1 MIVTQN
7 YYKGKEYMLQIK
19 NISKSYT
26 TGDFTQKA
34 LDGVSVN
41 FRRSEFVAILGPSG
55 SGKTTFL
62 NVIGGLDKY
71 DAGDLVING
80 KHTKDFS
87 DSDWDSYRNNS
98 IGFIFQSYNLIT
110 HLNIIDNVEM
120 GMTLSGVS
128 DAEKRQKALDALE
141 RVGLKDHVHKKPN
154 QLSGGQMQRV
164 AIARALA
171 NDPDIILADEPTGAL
186 DKKTSRQIMDLIK
199 EIADDKLV
207 IMVTHNPQLAEEY
220 ADRIVSFE
228 DGQVSGDTNPYDDVE
243 PDSSY
248 DLKKTSMSYKTALK
262 LSGRNISTKKGRTFL
277 TALASSIGIIGIA
290 LILSLSDGFQIQIDK
305 YQSNA
310 LNEFPVFI
318 AQAATVMD
326 EETIEQNQE
335 QMKNMIS
342 GEREFADTDYVV
354 LEDVSMETTLHT
366 NLFTDEFMQYLKDI
380 DPDICSSI
388 GYTRS
393 VSMNALKKD
402 SNGKAGWYTFASGIS
417 GFVDSMSGGMMS
429 ISISSVGLSSYPET
443 VGESSTSYLENYYDV
458 IEGKMPENIHEV
470 VLIVESDNSVSRDI
484 MAGLGFDVSGDTV
497 DFSDIIGTEYKL
509 VGNDAFY
516 TKSEY
521 GIYIQNTDYNTMY
534 DNEDNITI
542 TICGVLRLKADQ
554 QIGLLGTGI
563 AYSDELVQKVIDLNI
578 DSQMMQDI
586 LTSEIDVTPTSPM
599 SPVDDATRNSLV
611 LQYGGSSEP
620 YAIFLYPQNF
630 DEKEK
635 VLEYLDAY
643 NATAD
648 DEHQIIY
655 TDMSETITELTGS
668 IMNAVT
674 IVLVAFASISLVV
687 SLIMIAIITYIS
699 VLERTKEIG
708 VLRALGARKKD
719 ITRVFNAETL
729 IIGVASGALAI
740 GISYLL
746 TIPINAV
753 IYKITELPNVA
764 VLNPLYALALV
775 IVSVVLTVIGG
786 AIPARMAAKKD
797 PVAALRSE

>member
-1 MIVTQN
+1 
-7 YYKGKEYMLQIK
+7 MLQIK

-34 LDGVSVN
+34 LDNVSVN
-41 FRRSEFVAILGPSG
+41 FRRNEFVAILGPSG

-71 DAGDLVING
+71 DDGDLIING
-80 KHTKDFS
+80 KHTKEFS

-110 HLNIIDNVEM
+110 HLSIIDNVEM

-141 RVGLKDHVHKKPN
+141 RVGLKEHVHKKPN

-186 DKKTSRQIMDLIK
+186 DKNTSKQIMDLIK

-207 IMVTHNPQLAEEY
+207 IMVTHNPQLAEQY
-220 ADRIVSFE
+220 ADRIVNFE
-228 DGQVSGDTNPYDDVE
+228 DGHVIGDSNPYAEVE
-243 PDSSY
+243 PDASY
-248 DLKKTSMSYKTALK
+248 NLKKTSMKFTTALK
-262 LSGRNISTKKGRTFL
+262 LSARNISTKKGRTFL

-310 LNEFPVFI
+310 LSEFPVFI
-318 AQAATVMD
+318 AQQATVMD
-326 EETIEQNQE
+326 EDTMMKNQE
-335 QMKNMIS
+335 QMKSMMT

-354 LEDVSMETTLHT
+354 LEDLNTETVLHT
-366 NLFTDEFMQYLKDI
+366 NLFDDDFMQYLEDV

-393 VSMNALKKD
+393 VAMNALKKGE
-402 SNGKAGWYTFASGIS
+402 NGNVTWHSFASGIS
-417 GFVDSMSGGMMS
+417 GFIDSMSSGMTSMS
-429 ISISSVGLSSYPET
+429 VSSVGLSSYPET
-443 VGESSTSYLENYYDV
+443 VGENSKSYLETYYDV
-458 IEGKMPENIHEV
+458 IEGKLPENIYEV
-470 VLIVESDNSVSRDI
+470 VLIVESDNSVSRDT
-484 MAGLGFDVSGDTV
+484 MANLGFDVSGDTV
-497 DFSDIIGTEYKL
+497 SFSDIVGTEYKL
-509 VGNDAFY
+509 IGNDAFY
-516 TKSEY
+516 SKSEY
-521 GIYIQNTDYNTMY
+521 GIYIQNTDYNAMY
-534 DNEDNITI
+534 DDESNITI

-563 AYSDELVQKVIDLNI
+563 AYSDELVQEVINLNI
-578 DSQMMQDI
+578 NSQIMQDI
-586 LTSEIDVTPTSPM
+586 LTSDTDVTPTSPM
-599 SPVDDATRNSLV
+599 SPVDDATRTALV
-611 LQYGGSSEP
+611 FQYGGSSEP
-620 YAIFLYPQNF
+620 YAIFLYPENF
-630 DEKEK
+630 DEKE
-635 VLEYLDAY
+635 LLIEYLGAY
-643 NATAD
+643 NASAD
-648 DEHQIIY
+648 EEHQIIY

-729 IIGVASGALAI
+729 LIGITSGALAI
-740 GISYLL
+740 GIAYLL
-746 TIPINAV
+746 TIPINAI
-753 IYKITELPNVA
+753 IYKITELENVA

-786 AIPARMAAKKD
+786 AIPAKWAAKKD